1 MLSTILH
8 YFKMAMAVIYTAIG
22 VFILVKPN
30 ALHGF
35 IDPTYAPIVGGLVLV
50 YGFYRGYK
58 EYIVEN
64 NNKKQDE

>member
-1 MLSTILH
+1 MLGTFLH

-22 VFILVKPN
+22 VFILIKPN
-30 ALHGF
+30 ALKGF
-35 IDPTYAPIVGGLVLV
+35 VDPNYAPILGGLVLV

-64 NNKKQDE
+64 NKKQDE

>member
-1 MLSTILH
+1 MLATILH
-8 YFKMAMAVIYTAIG
+8 YFRMAMAVIYTAIG

-30 ALHGF
+30 ALRGF
-35 IDPTYAPIVGGLVLV
+35 VDPNYAPVLGGLVLV

-64 NNKKQDE
+64 KKNQE